1 MRDEHFI
8 NARSTSARARRMSSP
23 PACVEVGAVTPMGL
37 GGFIAARRSRGKRN
51 DDPTAAS
58 RPWDKGRDGFVMG
71 EGAGVLARS
80 RSRTPKSEARESL
93 AEYLG
98 GGISTDAYD
107 LTSPRADGRDVIL
120 CMRSA
125 LADAG
130 VEAGDVDLVN
140 AHGTSTPVGD
150 LREVAAVNEV
160 FGARDASTFKLNS
173 TKSMLGHQLGASGAL
188 EAIACLES
196 IRVGAVHAD
205 DQPRGAGGGG

>member
-1 MRDEHFI
+1 MRLKAF
-8 NARSTSARARRMSSP
+8 
-23 PACVEVGAVTPMGL
+23 G
-37 GGFIAARRSRGKRN
+37 
-51 DDPTAAS
+51 
-58 RPWDKGRDGFVMG
+58 MG
-71 EGAGVLARS
+71 EGAGVLVMESLAHAKKRGARI
-80 RSRTPKSEARESL
+80 L

-150 LREVAAVNEV
+150 LCEVAAVNEV

-196 IRVGAVHAD
+196 IRVGAVHPTINHEEPEEGVKFDVVPNEA
-205 DQPRGAGGGG
+205 QEFRVRVALSNSFGFGGHNSSVVFGKFEE